1 MIMVKL
7 SVIIPVY
14 NLESDIEIC
23 YQSIKKQTF
32 QNWELIMVNDGSIDH
47 SKEILDKIATT
58 DSRVRVVTTP
68 NYGVSHAR
76 NIGLDKAQ
84 GPYILFI
91 DGDDVIEENYFQEML
106 STIIKTSSDIVFTS
120 HYYKD
125 NIKLPTTLLNF
136 KEIDTQHLLKY
147 HLKFQFI
154 SSLCFCI
161 FNRKIL
167 SHIRLAESIKT
178 LEDWE
183 FLFQV
188 IQKSTKISCCEGA
201 FYHYITRY
209 GSSSKSKLNSNK
221 LTALNLIHEVDK
233 KLENKD
239 FYMDDLEV
247 LNLRIVLHL
256 MPIVATVGVEKKE
269 YLKQLVDVVKQD
281 FKRGLMSK
289 SLQKKQKLYLIL
301 IRIHPRLF
309 SVLYFLKNYRRLNH
323 GKEK

>member
-1 MIMVKL
+1 MIKL

-14 NLESDIEIC
+14 NLESDIETC

-32 QNWELIMVNDGSIDH
+32 QNWELIVVNDGSTDH

-58 DSRVRVVTTP
+58 DSRVQVVTTQ

-76 NIGLDKAQ
+76 NIGLDKAR
-84 GPYILFI
+84 GAYILFI

-106 STIIKTSSDIVFTS
+106 STITKTSSDIVFTS

-136 KEIDTQHLLKY
+136 KGIDTQHFLKY

-154 SSLCFCI
+154 NSLCFCI
-161 FNRKIL
+161 FNQKIL
-167 SHIRLAESIKT
+167 SHIRLVESIKT

-183 FLFQV
+183 FFFFL

-233 KLENKD
+233 KLESKD
-239 FYMDDLEV
+239 LYIDDLEV

-309 SVLYFLKNYRRLNH
+309 SVSYFLKNYRRLNH